1 MVMDVNGTF
10 SSSSDYQ
17 HCEKSTL
24 VTGKIPILSKLKPK
38 FYGLGYDSLVQIKWS
53 VFMFNEMF
61 YCILRVC

>member
-17 HCEKSTL
+17 HYEKSTL
-24 VTGKIPILSKLKPK
+24 TGMIPILSKLKPK

-61 YCILRVC
+61 YCILRLC